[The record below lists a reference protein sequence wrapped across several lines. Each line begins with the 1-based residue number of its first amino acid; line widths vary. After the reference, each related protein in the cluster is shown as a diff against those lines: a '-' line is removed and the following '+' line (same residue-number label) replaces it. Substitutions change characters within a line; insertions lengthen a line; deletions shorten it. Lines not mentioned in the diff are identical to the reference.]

1 MPVLPDSWHQSV
13 QRIAAAAECDSQ
25 GMVLVVSG
33 IVVGILATFQGYRIY
48 EKAFGCLLCATS
60 FGLALLV
67 GLSWLSQSQ
76 GSVSVS
82 QRLVVLAGCLL
93 WTLLTGLAVW
103 KERRG
108 LQKCLAFLLGI
119 SSAGAVAMALLAVLH
134 AQWAASSRA
143 LRFAAV
149 SLAAALSVLAGS
161 WAAAASQVKYL
172 FMLVTSI
179 LGSALTVL
187 SVDTLMTC
195 MNVRLVPEALLED
208 VSAILLVCLGFAVQ
222 ITFQGKSRQIHV
234 EVF

>member
-67 GLSWLSQSQ
+67 GLSWLRQSQ
-76 GSVSVS
+76 GSVSVP

-134 AQWAASSRA
+134 AQRAASTRA

-161 WAAAASQVKYL
+161 WAAAASQVQQLHDVGEVPLHAGNQYL
-172 FMLVTSI
+172 G
-179 LGSALTVL
+179 LGSHRPLCRHSDDMHECAFG
-187 SVDTLMTC
+187 SG
-195 MNVRLVPEALLED
+195 
-208 VSAILLVCLGFAVQ
+208 SAA
-222 ITFQGKSRQIHV
+222 
-234 EVF
+234 